1 MKKLSLGVLVSGNG
15 TNLQSIIDHSRD
27 GKIDA
32 KVEVVISDRKDAFAL
47 RRAERAGIPAFL
59 VERKAFS
66 SREEFEEKI
75 ISILKEYNVDLICL
89 AGFLRILSPRFI
101 NEFKWRIMNIHPAL
115 LPSFPGMDAQKQAI
129 EYGVKVSGCTV
140 HFVDEGTDTGPII
153 VQTPV
158 PVMESDTPD
167 TLASRIMQEEVKAFP
182 RAIQLFAEGRL
193 EIKGRRVIIKEKG
206 GNK

>member
-59 VERKAFS
+59 VERKAFN

-153 VQTPV
+153 VQIPV

-206 GNK
+206 GSK